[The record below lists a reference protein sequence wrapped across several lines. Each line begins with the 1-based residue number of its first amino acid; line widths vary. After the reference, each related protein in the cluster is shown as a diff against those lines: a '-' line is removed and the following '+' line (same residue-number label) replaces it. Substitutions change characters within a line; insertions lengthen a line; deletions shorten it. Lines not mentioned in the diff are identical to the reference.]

1 MNDKLPP
8 SLEGKL
14 PSPTEHADIV
24 AKWVPTIAMAF
35 AGIWFPAAS
44 FAAAVYPL
52 VYERFIEGPQRILL
66 DALRR
71 GNVQNLSAKQ
81 LVPFI
86 PMGYKFFEAGKEG
99 EYERNLRILAAFL
112 AGELKQDTPDAS
124 NFARMV
130 RRVENLSLTD
140 LKVMAMVG
148 AHLSGT
154 PESFVDE
161 GPRGDRRRPF
171 VSRTLLHASPDINRH
186 GLTRLQI
193 EEALVDLAARGF
205 LIADGAARVSK
216 SEEYYYASGHLWEL
230 MGRAREQIETSAAE
244 P

>member
-1 MNDKLPP
+1 MTNCRPLSKENCRAPP
-8 SLEGKL
+8 STLTLL
-14 PSPTEHADIV
+14 PSGCPPLPWLLQEFGFR
-24 AKWVPTIAMAF
+24 P
-35 AGIWFPAAS
+35 AS

-140 LKVMAMVG
+140 LK
-148 AHLSGT
+148 
-154 PESFVDE
+154 
-161 GPRGDRRRPF
+161 
-171 VSRTLLHASPDINRH
+171 
-186 GLTRLQI
+186 
-193 EEALVDLAARGF
+193 
-205 LIADGAARVSK
+205 
-216 SEEYYYASGHLWEL
+216 
-230 MGRAREQIETSAAE
+230 
-244 P
+244 